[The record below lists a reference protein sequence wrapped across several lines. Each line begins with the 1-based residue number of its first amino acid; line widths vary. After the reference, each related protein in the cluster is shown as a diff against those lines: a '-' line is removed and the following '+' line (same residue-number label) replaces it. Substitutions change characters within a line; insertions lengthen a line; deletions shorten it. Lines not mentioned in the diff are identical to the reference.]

1 MCHLLLLDRSGE
13 DFRKEVR
20 ARRLGMGVRDK
31 DSRGGATVMI
41 FCFDSASTGLQSI
54 PGEGRPG

>member
-20 ARRLGMGVRDK
+20 AWRVGMGGARQGQPKGCD
-31 DSRGGATVMI
+31 GGD
-41 FCFDSASTGLQSI
+41 FLF
-54 PGEGRPG
+54 